1 MTKHHKLS
9 QTQTIESNQ
18 SIESDRRSRDH
29 RQQRDQRSWLAS
41 GSNVVTD
48 RLFLFHGC
56 YFKHAAILRRTHFAI
71 QRDPLIGRTTTTNG
85 QQVPPT
91 NGSQSG

>member
-56 YFKHAAILRRTHFAI
+56 Y
-71 QRDPLIGRTTTTNG
+71 
-85 QQVPPT
+85 
-91 NGSQSG
+91 